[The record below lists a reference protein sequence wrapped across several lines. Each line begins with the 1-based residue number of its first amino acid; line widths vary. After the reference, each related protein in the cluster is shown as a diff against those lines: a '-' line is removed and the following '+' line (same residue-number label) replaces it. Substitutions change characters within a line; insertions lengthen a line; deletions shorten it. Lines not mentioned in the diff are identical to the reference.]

1 LAAQGDARAQ
11 ALIGTIYFAR
21 GDAATAF
28 RLWLPLAERGNA
40 VAQFGVGVLYGRGD
54 GVPQNYPEAL
64 RWLRSAAEQGN
75 SSAQQALG
83 FMYEDGT
90 GVPQDHAQ
98 AHMWFNLAARSGD
111 DRLRRAATHNLDRV
125 TARMTSEQIA
135 AAQRLARE
143 WAAAHPQ
150 ASR

>member
-1 LAAQGDARAQ
+1 
-11 ALIGTIYFAR
+11 
-21 GDAATAF
+21 
-28 RLWLPLAERGNA
+28 
-40 VAQFGVGVLYGRGD
+40 
-54 GVPQNYPEAL
+54 
-64 RWLRSAAEQGN
+64 
-75 SSAQQALG
+75 
-83 FMYEDGT
+83 MYEDGT

-111 DRLRRAATHNLDRV
+111 DRLRRAATRNLDRV

-135 AAQRLARE
+135 VAQRLARE